1 MGHTYTK
8 LWTHVIFSTKDRE
21 PLISPSLEPRLFQM
35 IRDHL
40 FELDSPPRIINGMP
54 DHIHILFLQSPT
66 KSLAEIV
73 KNIKGSSS
81 HWVNQH
87 NLTQQKFSWQA
98 GYAAFAVS
106 ESQLARAYDY
116 IANQKE
122 HHLLQDFMTEYN
134 HIIELHGLQMDDDVE
149 KYTL

>member
-8 LWTHVIFSTKDRE
+8 LWIHVIFSTKDRE
-21 PLISPSLEPRLFQM
+21 QLISPSLEPRLFQM

-73 KNIKGSSS
+73 KNIKGISS

-87 NLTQQKFSWQA
+87 NLTHQKFSWQA

-106 ESQLARAYDY
+106 ESQLSKAYDY
-116 IANQKE
+116 IASQKE
-122 HHLLQDFMTEYN
+122 HHLLLDFMTEYN
-134 HIIELHGLQMDDDVE
+134 HIIELHGLQMDDDVA
-149 KYTL
+149 KYL